1 MGRKNLSK
9 GEVDKRRRN
18 RRRLL
23 ITLSLAGALY
33 LLVPLLL
40 GDMGLVKYFGMLKT
54 DRQLSRE
61 IKSLVGENDR
71 LREEIH
77 ALRTDP
83 TAIEK
88 IAREELGMVKDG
100 ELVYRFKTEDK

>member
-1 MGRKNLSK
+1 MGNRNLSK
-9 GEVDKRRRN
+9 AEVEKRRRN
-18 RRRLL
+18 RKRLFV
-23 ITLSLAGALY
+23 TLSLAGALY
-33 LLVPLLL
+33 FLVPLLL

-54 DRQLSRE
+54 DRELSRE
-61 IKSLVGENDR
+61 IETLVGENDR
-71 LREEIH
+71 LRDEIR

-100 ELVYRFKTEDK
+100 ELVYRFKSEEK